1 MAAKKDSKKVPSTS
15 RRTGRINSRSQESVS
30 DEEEITCKCPECK
43 KEVAEEGVKCEMC
56 ENWYHTK
63 CQGVSKALYAAL
75 QEVGSDEEEH
85 SGLHWYCKMCNRA
98 CVKLHK
104 GITLIS
110 KEQEM
115 LERRMVKVETV
126 VVEMEK
132 GNLPS
137 AVMENIETK
146 IDERLKAANEIM
158 NRSFKTVVTE
168 TVNAAN
174 KSVVKHLSEQERR
187 KFNLMIFRVQES
199 NSEEANDRI
208 KHDTDKFNEIMDTN
222 LGLGTNTSIH
232 AITSIGKRIRG
243 KDETRPMRVTM
254 KTVQDRK
261 RVLDRIKEMRL
272 NKEDRIVDIFI
283 QPDLS
288 QDERAERKK
297 LRTELMARR
306 EAGENDLIIRR
317 GRIWKQGSFRA

>member
-1 MAAKKDSKKVPSTS
+1 
-15 RRTGRINSRSQESVS
+15 
-30 DEEEITCKCPECK
+30 
-43 KEVAEEGVKCEMC
+43 
-56 ENWYHTK
+56 
-63 CQGVSKALYAAL
+63 
-75 QEVGSDEEEH
+75 
-85 SGLHWYCKMCNRA
+85 
-98 CVKLHK
+98 
-104 GITLIS
+104 
-110 KEQEM
+110 M

-137 AVMENIETK
+137 A
-146 IDERLKAANEIM
+146 
-158 NRSFKTVVTE
+158 VTE

-232 AITSIGKRIRG
+232 AITRIGKRIRG

-261 RVLDRIKEMRL
+261 RVLDMIKEMRL
-272 NKEDRIVDIFI
+272 NK
-283 QPDLS
+283 
-288 QDERAERKK
+288 
-297 LRTELMARR
+297 
-306 EAGENDLIIRR
+306 
-317 GRIWKQGSFRA
+317 

>member
-1 MAAKKDSKKVPSTS
+1 M
-15 RRTGRINSRSQESVS
+15 S

-63 CQGVSKALYAAL
+63 CQGVSKALYTAL
-75 QEVGSDEEEH
+75 QEVGSDKEEQ
-85 SGLHWYCKMCNRA
+85 SGLHWYGKRCNKA

-104 GITLIS
+104 GMTLIS

-115 LERRMVKVETV
+115 LERRMVKVENV

-132 GNLPS
+132 GNLPD

-158 NRSFKTVVTE
+158 NRSVKTVVTE

-208 KHDTDKFNEIMDTN
+208 KHDTDKFNKIMNTN

-232 AITSIGKRIRG
+232 AITRIGKRIRG
-243 KDETRPMRVTM
+243 KDETRPMRAVA
-254 KTVQDRK
+254 DPG
-261 RVLDRIKEMRL
+261 
-272 NKEDRIVDIFI
+272 F
-283 QPDLS
+283 S
-288 QDERAERKK
+288 
-297 LRTELMARR
+297 
-306 EAGENDLIIRR
+306 
-317 GRIWKQGSFRA
+317 

>member
-1 MAAKKDSKKVPSTS
+1 MA
-15 RRTGRINSRSQESVS
+15 I
-30 DEEEITCKCPECK
+30 
-43 KEVAEEGVKCEMC
+43 
-56 ENWYHTK
+56 
-63 CQGVSKALYAAL
+63 LL
-75 QEVGSDEEEH
+75 
-85 SGLHWYCKMCNRA
+85 
-98 CVKLHK
+98 
-104 GITLIS
+104 
-110 KEQEM
+110 
-115 LERRMVKVETV
+115 
-126 VVEMEK
+126 
-132 GNLPS
+132 NL
-137 AVMENIETK
+137 
-146 IDERLKAANEIM
+146 DERLKAANEIM
-158 NRSFKTVVTE
+158 NRPVKTVVTE

-232 AITSIGKRIRG
+232 AITRIGKRIRG